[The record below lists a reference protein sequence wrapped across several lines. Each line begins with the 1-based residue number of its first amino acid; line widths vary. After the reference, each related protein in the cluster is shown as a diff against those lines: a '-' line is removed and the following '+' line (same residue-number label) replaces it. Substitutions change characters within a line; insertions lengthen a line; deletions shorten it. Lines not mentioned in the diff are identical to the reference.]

1 MKRKTKK
8 NYKRLSRFDRSLI
21 FGLIISSLKHNIE
34 LGLTRVMIHD
44 YVENSKNYNDLVKNL
59 GLLDSEILKKQR
71 ESLID
76 NNLGKLIKSG
86 IININKDKKYFL
98 TPNGEEIWVKYNKD
112 WFSMPPLNKQF
123 ITHD

>member
-44 YVENSKNYNDLVKNL
+44 YVENSKDYNDLV
-59 GLLDSEILKKQR
+59 R
-71 ESLID
+71 
-76 NNLGKLIKSG
+76 KLRT
-86 IININKDKKYFL
+86 D
-98 TPNGEEIWVKYNKD
+98 GEVTA
-112 WFSMPPLNKQF
+112 PQ
-123 ITHD
+123 

>member
-1 MKRKTKK
+1 MKRKTRK